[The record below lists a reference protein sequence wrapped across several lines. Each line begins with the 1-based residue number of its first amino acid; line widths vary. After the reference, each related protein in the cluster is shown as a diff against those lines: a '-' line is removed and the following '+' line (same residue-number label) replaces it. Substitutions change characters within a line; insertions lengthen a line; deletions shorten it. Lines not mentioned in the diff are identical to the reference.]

1 MIAHRKRRIAAARA
15 RRGASVVEF
24 AVLAPVMFL
33 LIFGII
39 EFGRLMMVQE
49 AMTSAARE
57 ACREASLA
65 TTINASDVD
74 TAARNVMLGVM
85 ADAANTAKVR
95 VTMTPASMANVSSGM
110 PCNVYI
116 EANFSD
122 VSWLPGSL
130 LNIAGSRVISA
141 EATFDRE

>member
-1 MIAHRKRRIAAARA
+1 MTAHRKKRAAART
-15 RRGASVVEF
+15 RRGATVVEF

-33 LIFGII
+33 FIFGII

-65 TTINASDVD
+65 TTINSADVD
-74 TAARNVMLGVM
+74 SAARNVMLGVM
-85 ADAANTAKVR
+85 ADAANTATVR
-95 VTMTPASMANVSSGM
+95 VTMNPASMANVPSGT
-110 PCNVYI
+110 PVNVYI

-122 VSWLPGSL
+122 VSWLPGSI
-130 LNIAGSRVISA
+130 LNIAGIRVISA